1 MTRDAYI
8 FMRQYIHLCDNSKRI
23 SKGNIGHDPLFK
35 VRFALDTM
43 MGGMSSAWNAGK
55 HVTIDESMIRY
66 MGRAISYVQ
75 YMPAKP
81 IKHGIKVFALC
92 CAFSAVVLAFQVY
105 VGKEDNSDG
114 SAVTV
119 CEKLCVSAGLTTHRG
134 RVLYTDNYY
143 TSIKLARLMF
153 EKYGWTIVGTI
164 TPTDKKSREDL
175 DIPFLKLSNGARQ
188 GVKRGLMREA
198 VIKLKTPTGKS

>member
-1 MTRDAYI
+1 MKGTR
-8 FMRQYIHLCDNSKRI
+8 K
-23 SKGNIGHDPLFK
+23 
-35 VRFALDTM
+35 
-43 MGGMSSAWNAGK
+43 AWVAGK

-92 CAFSAVVLAFQVY
+92 CVVSAVILAFKVY
-105 VGKEDNSDG
+105 VGKEDDSDG
-114 SAVTV
+114 FAAAV
-119 CEKLCVSAGLTTHRG
+119 CDELCVDAGLTHQRV

-143 TSIKLARLMF
+143 TSVKLAKLTF

-164 TPTDKKSREDL
+164 LPTDKKSREDE
-175 DIPFLKLSNGARQ
+175 DISFLKLFNWSTA
-188 GVKRGLMREA
+188 
-198 VIKLKTPTGKS
+198 S